1 VTVTSSPA
9 AFSSEG
15 GVSRPRFWAQVAGL
29 LKPWRHLVAVVVALV
44 IASAVA
50 GVVPPLVIRHV
61 VDRNLLPHQTTGLLA
76 AGLVYL
82 GAVAAG
88 ATLGYWYSYL
98 SAVVA
103 QRTIAS
109 IRVQLFSHLG
119 RLPLAYFDKTPL
131 GDIISR
137 ATADVEQV
145 DALFTGGI
153 ATLVGQL
160 VALVAVAVTM
170 VLLSPLLSAV
180 SLIVAP
186 PLLLISRWL
195 QIRVRDAERQTRI
208 AVGGLNTHLSETV
221 GGVETIRAFG
231 REAAFLARFRAVL
244 QRTLAAQAG
253 SVRYNAFF
261 TPVTG
266 LLAALVIAALLWVGA
281 GGLLG
286 ATGIDLGT
294 LVAFVLLFQTFFA
307 PIIALGDQWNRVQAA
322 LAGMERVFE
331 ILNLAP
337 DREAAEASLAE
348 RSAGILVRDVD
359 FGYQDGRP
367 VLRHVSLVVRPGER
381 VAVVGRTGAG
391 KSTLLALLGGLYQP
405 DAGEVLVA
413 GRPPRTLA
421 EHERHRIVGTVPQTV
436 QLFAGSLRD
445 NFAFGDP
452 SVDDAAI
459 QKALSLVGLDAW
471 LAAIPDGLDTDLAG
485 SGGGAGMTLS
495 AGQRQLVALARAL
508 VFEPLVLLLDE
519 ATSAI
524 DGASE
529 AAFRAAMTGA
539 AWTGRCAVLTVAHR
553 ISTARDAD
561 RVVVLEAGRIVE
573 QGPPE
578 ELLKTDGR
586 FAALSTL
593 DAAGWDVS
601 SVHPRDDGPRPGD
614 RS

>member
-1 VTVTSSPA
+1 MTVTSSPA

-29 LKPWRHLVAVVVALV
+29 LQPWRHLVAVVVALV

-98 SAVVA
+98 SAVVT

-145 DALFTGGI
+145 DALFTDGI

-244 QRTLAAQAG
+244 QGTLAAQAG

-266 LLAALVIAALLWVGA
+266 LLAALVIAALLWVGT

-331 ILNLAP
+331 VLNLAP

-348 RSAGILVRDVD
+348 RPAGILVR
-359 FGYQDGRP
+359 
-367 VLRHVSLVVRPGER
+367 
-381 VAVVGRTGAG
+381 
-391 KSTLLALLGGLYQP
+391 
-405 DAGEVLVA
+405 
-413 GRPPRTLA
+413 
-421 EHERHRIVGTVPQTV
+421 
-436 QLFAGSLRD
+436 
-445 NFAFGDP
+445 
-452 SVDDAAI
+452 
-459 QKALSLVGLDAW
+459 
-471 LAAIPDGLDTDLAG
+471 
-485 SGGGAGMTLS
+485 
-495 AGQRQLVALARAL
+495 
-508 VFEPLVLLLDE
+508 
-519 ATSAI
+519 
-524 DGASE
+524 
-529 AAFRAAMTGA
+529 
-539 AWTGRCAVLTVAHR
+539 
-553 ISTARDAD
+553 
-561 RVVVLEAGRIVE
+561 
-573 QGPPE
+573 
-578 ELLKTDGR
+578 
-586 FAALSTL
+586 
-593 DAAGWDVS
+593 
-601 SVHPRDDGPRPGD
+601 
-614 RS
+614 